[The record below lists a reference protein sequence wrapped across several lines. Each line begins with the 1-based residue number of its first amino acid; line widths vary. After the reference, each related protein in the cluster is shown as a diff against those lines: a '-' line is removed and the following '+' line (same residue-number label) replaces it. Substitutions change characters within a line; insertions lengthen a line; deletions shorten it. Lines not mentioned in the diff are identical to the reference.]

1 MMTAT
6 SASGSVLLR
15 MSPGVSR
22 WRYIAS
28 ALFAVLFAYLFYLA
42 CNEPSSAS
50 TLGITAE
57 RTGSGVAWS
66 IATVSPMSRATDARA
81 QRGDLIRTIDGRP
94 VDPTT
99 PITQGQL
106 DRAQQVVLERAA
118 TGQVITIEATNEA
131 SEPVNTRPYLIL
143 SIVFLIVAVGSALF
157 GRGAAPQALALLCS
171 VGALE
176 ALTIPF
182 SGHQVRWALLV
193 NGVCVPLFMGS
204 FAYLF
209 MVFPTK
215 RTLTF
220 RGRTLPPHT
229 VLLPAPIIS
238 LFYVLGIIDATPLI
252 TGLTRLLGFPYFLI
266 CLMGGGWLL
275 VRNWHQTETAR
286 ERAQLRLIATGT
298 LLAIIPVMLLTIV
311 PEALQSR
318 SIVSP
323 YFTVLLLA
331 LIPLSF
337 GYAILRYQLMNMH
350 LYVRRGVVYSALGAI
365 ITAAYAIVL
374 AIVTIAVRDRTAIGS
389 VTVVALLIALIVLT
403 GDRLRALLQQ
413 QVDRLFDREGYDYR
427 RQLLEFGQR
436 MNSILDPDELAQS
449 TVDLIRQTMGAHHA
463 RLYLHHR
470 NEGAFHHWVGAGAPA
485 REDAYFLPPQ
495 HPTVLE
501 ARAANWTIVQHF
513 EIRSDE
519 EALLVPLM
527 HKGHPVALLT
537 LGLKHGDLPY
547 SSEDLTLLRTV
558 AGQLAIAT
566 ENAQLYGRMRDL
578 YLSGIRTLAA
588 TVDAKDSYTHGHS
601 ERVAAY
607 ARAIALTLEL
617 PQLDVETIELA
628 GLLHDIGKIG
638 VPDAVL
644 QKPGRLDPDER
655 TLIEQHADLGARILS
670 DNPALMP
677 LIPLVRHHHERYD
690 GGGYPS
696 GLRGEEIPLG
706 AAIICVADT
715 FDTMTTDRPYRR
727 APGMEE
733 ARREI
738 VRCGGQQFDPR
749 VVTAFLRASAS
760 PGWLLAPH
768 QRATEQSHG
777 LAVAS
782 QAVDVNT
789 RAMRIVYQIAQ
800 LRGSSIELPA
810 FLRRV
815 VELLRRELGTRSVDI
830 YIVERG
836 SGALVGQIGITP
848 DIGPITLP
856 VGQGLVGWVAE
867 HQVAVR
873 LDDVRED
880 ARPLII
886 NGWPARS
893 ELAVPLLSEGR
904 IIGVLNA
911 ESTRVAAFDVED
923 TTLLTIIAGQLAQVI
938 EVAQLHD
945 EVQQIA
951 RLDGLTGVANHRHFY
966 ERLEKMLAETTEPL
980 ALALLDVDGLKV
992 LNDTHGHIAGDAA
1005 LRALAQLIGAHSL
1018 PHELVARYG
1027 GDEFAILFLGQDE
1040 ASARVRVTALLA
1052 ALKQTPNFEVE
1063 GLFLPLPAISI
1074 GVAAR
1079 SQDHERARALVALAD
1094 ERLYQQK
1101 RARRAM
1107 RAGTRPPK
1115 AQETS
1120 PQDNANTTPGKRAV
1134 S

>member
-1 MMTAT
+1 MITAT
-6 SASGSVLLR
+6 PTQQSLSIRAHFNT
-15 MSPGVSR
+15 SR
-22 WRYIAS
+22 WRYIVIISSILAFS
-28 ALFAVLFAYLFYLA
+28 YLFSLA
-42 CNEPSSAS
+42 RNEPIAS
-50 TLGITAE
+50 PTLGVTAGQDSA
-57 RTGSGVAWS
+57 TAAWT
-66 IATVSPMSRATDARA
+66 IAAISPLSDAA
-81 QRGDLIRTIDGRP
+81 DASVQRGDRILVIDKQP
-94 VDPTT
+94 VDSTSI
-99 PITQGQL
+99 ITQERL
-106 DRAQQVVLERAA
+106 DRARQIILERPTTGEKITVNAA
-118 TGQVITIEATNEA
+118 SSDVQPLTVQ
-131 SEPVNTRPYLIL
+131 PYLVL
-143 SIVFLIVAVGSALF
+143 SIVFLIVGLFSSLF
-157 GRGAAPQALALLCS
+157 GRGAAPQALALLCY

-182 SGHQVRWALLV
+182 SSNQVQWAIIV
-193 NGVCVPLFMGS
+193 NGICVPLFMGS

-209 MVFPTK
+209 LVFPAK
-215 RTLTF
+215 QD
-220 RGRTLPPHT
+220 GIPGARTLPPLT
-229 VLLPAPIIS
+229 VLLPAPFIS
-238 LFYVLGIIDATPLI
+238 MLYVLAFNGTNPVLI
-252 TGLTRLLGFPYFLI
+252 GLNKLCGFAYFLS
-266 CLMGGGWLL
+266 CLIGGGWLL
-275 VRNWHQTETAR
+275 VRSWRSTETIR
-286 ERAQLRLIATGT
+286 ERAQLRLIAIGT
-298 LLAIIPVMLLTIV
+298 LLAIAPVVFLTIL
-311 PEALQSR
+311 PQA
-318 SIVSP
+318 IVRQPIVLS
-323 YFTVLLLA
+323 YFTVLPLA

-365 ITAAYAIVL
+365 ITAAYALVL

-389 VTVVALLIALIVLT
+389 VAVIALLIALIVT
-403 GDRLRALLQQ
+403 GDRLRSLLQR
-413 QVDRLFDREGYDYR
+413 QVDRFFDREGYDYR

-449 TVDLIRQTMGAHHA
+449 TVELIRQTMGAHHVH
-463 RLYLHHR
+463 LYLHDR
-470 NEGAFHHWVGAGAPA
+470 NEGAFHHWVSAGEAVTEEA
-485 REDAYFLPPQ
+485 SFLAPQ
-495 HPTVLE
+495 HPTVIELHS
-501 ARAANWTIVQHF
+501 ARWTVVQHF
-513 EIRSDE
+513 EIRSVED
-519 EALLVPLM
+519 ALLVPLI
-527 HKGHPVALLT
+527 HKGQPVALLT
-537 LGLKHGDLPY
+537 LGLKRGELPY

-638 VPDAVL
+638 IPDAVL
-644 QKPGRLDPDER
+644 QKPGRLEPDER
-655 TLIEQHADLGARILS
+655 TMIEQHADLGARILS

-677 LIPLVRHHHERYD
+677 LVPLVRHHHERYD
-690 GGGYPS
+690 GAGYPS
-696 GLRGEEIPLG
+696 GLSGEEIPLG

-738 VRCGGQQFDPR
+738 IRCGGHQFDPR
-749 VVTAFLRASAS
+749 VVNAFLRACAS

-768 QRATEQSHG
+768 QRATEQAQG
-777 LAVAS
+777 LAVAN

-800 LRGSSIELPA
+800 LLGASIELPA

-830 YIVERG
+830 YIVDRT
-836 SGALVGQIGITP
+836 SGALVGQIGITT
-848 DIGPITLP
+848 DIGPITVP
-856 VGQGLVGWVAE
+856 MGEGLVGWVAE

-873 LDDVRED
+873 LDDIRED
-880 ARPLII
+880 SRPLII
-886 NGWPARS
+886 EGWSARS

-911 ESTRVAAFDVED
+911 ESTRVAAFDAED

-938 EVAQLHD
+938 EVAQLHN

-951 RLDGLTGVANHRHFY
+951 RLDGLTGIANHRHFY
-966 ERLEKMLAETTEPL
+966 ERLEDALAESPKTL
-980 ALALLDVDGLKV
+980 ALALIDVDGLKA
-992 LNDTHGHIAGDAA
+992 LNDNHGHLAGDAA
-1005 LRALAQLIGAHSL
+1005 LRTVAQLISAQLLSD
-1018 PHELVARYG
+1018 ELIARYG
-1027 GDEFAILFLGQDE
+1027 GDEFAILFPNLDE
-1040 ASARVRVTALLA
+1040 AGARVRVATLLEVLDQA
-1052 ALKQTPNFEVE
+1052 PSFEVE
-1063 GLFLPLPAISI
+1063 GVYLPLPTVSI

-1079 SQDHERARALVALAD
+1079 SQERERAISLVAHAD

-1101 RARRAM
+1101 RARRTA
-1107 RAGTRPPK
+1107 RPVAHTPQVDGA
-1115 AQETS
+1115 AQRDTADS
-1120 PQDNANTTPGKRAV
+1120 RPRKRAA

>member
-1 MMTAT
+1 MITAT
-6 SASGSVLLR
+6 SAPQPLSVKAQ
-15 MSPGVSR
+15 PGDSR
-22 WRYIAS
+22 WRYVVITT
-28 ALFAVLFAYLFYLA
+28 LILVFAYLFFLA
-42 CNEPSSAS
+42 YNERLTAP

-57 RTGSGVAWS
+57 RDSATTSWT
-66 IATVSPMSRATDARA
+66 IATVSPLSDAANARA
-81 QRGDLIRTIDGRP
+81 RHGDLIRAINGQP
-94 VDPTT
+94 LAPTSA
-99 PITQGQL
+99 ITQDQL
-106 DRAQQVVLERAA
+106 DQAQQIMLERPA
-118 TGQVITIEATNEA
+118 TGETIMVEA
-131 SEPVNTRPYLIL
+131 SGNDPRTLNVQPYLLL
-143 SIVFLIVAVGSALF
+143 SIAFLVVGLFSSLF
-157 GRGAAPQALALLCS
+157 GRGAASQALALLCY

-182 SGHQVRWALLV
+182 AGNQIQWAIIV
-193 NGVCVPLFMGS
+193 NGICVPLFMGS

-209 MVFPTK
+209 LVFPIK
-215 RTLTF
+215 RPILPGT
-220 RGRTLPPHT
+220 RYLPPT
-229 VLLPAPIIS
+229 AVLLPAPFIS
-238 LFYVLGIIDATPLI
+238 MLYVLASTDNHPALFALNKI
-252 TGLTRLLGFPYFLI
+252 LGFAYFLV
-266 CLMGGGWLL
+266 CLIGGGWLL
-275 VRNWHQTETAR
+275 VQSWRRTETVR
-286 ERAQLRLIATGT
+286 ERAQLRLIAVGT
-298 LLAIIPVMLLTIV
+298 LLAIIPVLFLTIL
-311 PEALQSR
+311 PEAILR
-318 SIVSP
+318 RAIVPS
-323 YFTVLLLA
+323 YLTVLPLV
-331 LIPLSF
+331 LIPLAF

-350 LYVRRGVVYSALGAI
+350 LYVRRGVVYSVLGAI
-365 ITAAYAIVL
+365 ITVAYAIVL

-389 VTVVALLIALIVLT
+389 VAVVALLIGLIVT
-403 GDRLRALLQQ
+403 GDRLRALLQR

-449 TVDLIRQTMGAHHA
+449 TVELIRQTMGAHHA
-463 RLYLHHR
+463 RLYLHDR
-470 NEGAFHHWVGAGAPA
+470 NEGAFHHWVSAGATTTEEA
-485 REDAYFLPPQ
+485 HFLSPQ

-501 ARAANWTIVQHF
+501 MRAARWTVVQHF
-513 EIRSDE
+513 EIRSAED
-519 EALLVPLM
+519 ALLVPLI
-527 HKGHPVALLT
+527 HKGQPVALLT
-537 LGLKHGDLPY
+537 LGLKRGDLPY

-638 VPDAVL
+638 IPDAVL

-655 TLIEQHADLGARILS
+655 TMIEQHADLGARILS

-677 LIPLVRHHHERYD
+677 LVPLVRHHHERYD
-690 GGGYPS
+690 GEGYPS
-696 GLRGEEIPLG
+696 GLLGAEIPLG
-706 AAIICVADT
+706 AAIIGVADT

-727 APGMEE
+727 APGLEE

-738 VRCGGQQFDPR
+738 IRCGGHQFDPR

-768 QRATEQSHG
+768 QRATEQSQG

-800 LRGSSIELPA
+800 LRGSSLELPA

-815 VELLRRELGTRSVDI
+815 VELLRRELGTRAVDI
-830 YIVERG
+830 YIVDRV

-848 DIGPITLP
+848 DSGPITIP

-873 LDDVRED
+873 LDDIRED
-880 ARPLII
+880 TRPLII
-886 NGWPARS
+886 NSWSARS

-911 ESTRVAAFDVED
+911 ESTRIAAFDAED

-938 EVAQLHD
+938 EVAQLHN
-945 EVQQIA
+945 EVRQIA
-951 RLDGLTGVANHRHFY
+951 RLDGLTGIANHRHFY
-966 ERLEKMLAETTEPL
+966 ERLEAALAETAEVL
-980 ALALLDVDGLKV
+980 ALALLDVDGLKA
-992 LNDTHGHIAGDAA
+992 LNDNHGHVAGDAA
-1005 LRALAQLIGAHSL
+1005 LRTIAQLISAHTL
-1018 PHELVARYG
+1018 PNELVARYG
-1027 GDEFAILFLGQDE
+1027 GDEFAILFPGLDE
-1040 ASARVRVTALLA
+1040 TGARARVATLLEI
-1052 ALKQTPNFEVE
+1052 LSQTPSFEVE
-1063 GLFLPLPAISI
+1063 GAYLPLPAVSI
-1074 GVAAR
+1074 GIAAS
-1079 SQDHERARALVALAD
+1079 SQDHARAISLVALAD
-1094 ERLYQQK
+1094 ERMYQQK
-1101 RARRAM
+1101 RARRTA
-1107 RAGTRPPK
+1107 RPL
-1115 AQETS
+1115 TNS
-1120 PQDNANTTPGKRAV
+1120 PQTDESAQRDTSKAYSQKRVA

>member
-1 MMTAT
+1 MLANTPSRQSLLRAARPGT
-6 SASGSVLLR
+6 PSWRYLSNAVLVIVFLYIFFLSGST
-15 MSPGVSR
+15 
-22 WRYIAS
+22 
-28 ALFAVLFAYLFYLA
+28 
-42 CNEPSSAS
+42 PSIVP
-50 TLGITAE
+50 TIGITAE
-57 RTGSGVAWS
+57 QNAAGAPWSVA
-66 IATVSPMSRATDARA
+66 AVSALNESPGAGAR
-81 QRGDLIRTIDGRP
+81 RGDVIRAIDGQP
-94 VDPTT
+94 IDPTT
-99 PITQGQL
+99 TITQKQL
-106 DRAQQVVLERAA
+106 DQARQIVLERPKTGESIIVEAENAA
-118 TGQVITIEATNEA
+118 PQNMNVQ
-131 SEPVNTRPYLIL
+131 PYLLL
-143 SIVFLIVAVGSALF
+143 SIVFLVVGVFSSLF
-157 GRGAAPQALALLCS
+157 GRGAAPQALGLLCS

-182 SGHQVRWALLV
+182 TDTPVQWALLV
-193 NGVCVPLFMGS
+193 NGICVPLFMGS

-209 MVFPTK
+209 LVFPTE
-215 RTLTF
+215 RTLAF
-220 RGRTLPPHT
+220 RSRLLPPT
-229 VLLPAPIIS
+229 VVLLPAPLIS
-238 LFYVLGIIDATPLI
+238 LLYVFAAIDPT
-252 TGLTRLLGFPYFLI
+252 TFFKGLTRLFGFPYFLA
-266 CLMGGGWLL
+266 CLIGGGWLL
-275 VRNWHQTETAR
+275 VRSWRRTETVR
-286 ERAQLRLIATGT
+286 QHDQLRLITIGT
-298 LLAIIPVMLLTIV
+298 LLAISPVLFLTIV
-311 PEALQSR
+311 PEAILGR
-318 SIVSP
+318 PFVPP

-331 LIPLSF
+331 LLPLSF

-350 LYVRRGVVYSALGAI
+350 LYVRRGVVYSILGAI

-374 AIVTIAVRDRTAIGS
+374 AIVTTAVRDRAAIGS
-389 VTVVALLIALIVLT
+389 VAVVVFLIALIVT
-403 GDRLRALLQQ
+403 GDRLRAILQR
-413 QVDRLFDREGYDYR
+413 QVDRLFDREGYNYR

-463 RLYLHHR
+463 RLYLHDR
-470 NEGAFHHWVGAGAPA
+470 NEGAFHHWVSAGAPA
-485 REDAYFLPPQ
+485 KEEAYFLSPQ
-495 HPTVLE
+495 HTIVLE
-501 ARAANWTIVQHF
+501 ARAAGWMIVQHF
-513 EIRSDE
+513 EIRSEE

-537 LGLKHGDLPY
+537 LGLKRGDLPY

-644 QKPGRLDPDER
+644 QKPSRLDPDER
-655 TLIEQHADLGARILS
+655 TMIEQHADLGARILS

-677 LIPLVRHHHERYD
+677 LVPLVRHHHERYD
-690 GGGYPS
+690 GDGYPS

-715 FDTMTTDRPYRR
+715 FDTMTTDRLYRR
-727 APGMEE
+727 APGLEE

-768 QRATEQSHG
+768 QRATGQSQG

-800 LRGSSIELPA
+800 LLGASIELPT
-810 FLRRV
+810 FLRRA

-830 YIVERG
+830 YIVDRV
-836 SGALVGQIGITP
+836 SGALVGQIGITAE
-848 DIGPITLP
+848 IGPITVP
-856 VGQGLVGWVAE
+856 AGQGLVGWVAN

-873 LDDVRED
+873 LDDIRED
-880 ARPLII
+880 TRPLII
-886 NGWPARS
+886 NGWSARS
-893 ELAVPLLSEGR
+893 ELAVPLISEGR

-911 ESTRVAAFDVED
+911 ESTRVAAFDAED

-951 RLDGLTGVANHRHFY
+951 RLDGLTGIANHRHFY
-966 ERLEKMLAETTEPL
+966 ERLENALAETSETL
-980 ALALLDVDGLKV
+980 ALALLDMDGLKA
-992 LNDTHGHIAGDAA
+992 LNDNHGHLAGDAA
-1005 LRALAQLIGAHSL
+1005 LRTIAQIISAHSL
-1018 PHELVARYG
+1018 PNELVARYG
-1027 GDEFAILFLGQDE
+1027 GDEFAILFPGLDE
-1040 ASARVRVTALLA
+1040 AGAQARVAALLEV
-1052 ALKQTPNFEVE
+1052 LDTTLNFEVE
-1063 GLFLPLPAISI
+1063 GVYLPLPAVSI

-1079 SQDHERARALVALAD
+1079 SQDHERALSLVALAD
-1094 ERLYQQK
+1094 ERMYQQK
-1101 RARRAM
+1101 RARR
-1107 RAGTRPPK
+1107 TVRPVASSPPADES
-1115 AQETS
+1115 AQRDAT
-1120 PQDNANTTPGKRAV
+1120 DVVTGKRAA